1 MILLL
6 FNGQISSNEAFRCS
20 VSLLAACFLFLIS
33 GCNSGN
39 EQFAGDP
46 IPEEID
52 FNFDVKPILSDRC
65 FACHGPDEAAVEADL
80 QLTTEEL
87 AYAALGEEK
96 DRYAIVPGDPHES
109 ELYKRISSD
118 DPDFMMPPPASNL
131 SITDR
136 EIAIL
141 KKWIEQ
147 GAEYKKHW
155 SFIPPEKPGLPD
167 IQREE
172 WPKNEIDYFV
182 LNKMEERGFTPSE
195 PASKEKLIRRVSF
208 DLTGLP
214 PTVDEVNEFIADD
227 SPDAYEKLVDRL
239 LASKA
244 YGERMA
250 TEWLDVS
257 RYADTHGYQDDG
269 PNHMWPWRDWVIKAF
284 NENMAF
290 DQFTTWQIAGDM
302 LPNATREQKLA
313 TGFNRVH
320 MQSQEGGIVD
330 EEYRV
335 EYVADRTNTTASAF
349 LGITMECARCHDHK
363 YDPIS
368 QKEYYQFSAFFNN
381 VNDAGQI
388 PNEGMA
394 GPTIL
399 LPDSVANQQI
409 TYLEEAIQKQEEELE
424 QYTASRSDGFSEWLN
439 SGISEQSL
447 RPLDD
452 GLVTHV
458 GFNSIEDEKIRE
470 LVSDSLMGNIKGELP
485 IQDGIDGKAL
495 EFNKGNSIDLGDIAT
510 FERTE
515 PFSLS
520 IWVNPS
526 DTTAGSEAPVIVKMG
541 MIFIGYRGYDL
552 TLLENKISVRL
563 VHGWPFNSI
572 KVTSKDALP
581 LNQWSHVGVT
591 YDGSSKAG
599 GIKIYVNGERWE
611 SETFQDNLF
620 KNIAIGEEQK
630 TYPYQNFLIGERNS
644 FEKIEYSGLKLDEL
658 KIYDR
663 RLSQA
668 EMMALAGSDELP
680 GLMASSPDLQDK
692 YREEILSEHYLLQQD
707 ETFRQQFEE
716 LVQLRVQKSQVTD
729 TLREVMVMGERIKPR
744 ETYVLDRG
752 LYDQRGEKVE
762 ANVPKSVMDF
772 PTDLPRNRLGLA
784 QWLVSDENP
793 LTARVIVNRYWQ
805 IYFGNGIVD
814 TPGDFGNQGSLPS
827 HPELLD
833 WLAVTFRESGWDLK
847 ALHKNIVMSN
857 TYQQSAVI
865 TKEKLQEDP
874 ANKYLARGP
883 RFRMSAEMIRDNA
896 LAASGLLVEEVG
908 GPSVKPYQ
916 PEGLWKEKTSGR
928 YLPEYIQDH
937 GDSLY
942 RRSLYTFWKRTSPPP
957 FMTTFDAPGR
967 SHMSLK
973 RGKTSTP
980 LQALFTLNDPQFV
993 EASRLLAERMM
1004 TEGGRNL
1011 ESQIAFAFKA
1021 ATSRTPEEQEI
1032 ELLSELYREELEAF
1046 QAEPLRADSLLGVG
1060 EYPVDDNLDTTQLAA
1075 GTIVASTILNLDETI
1090 TKE

>member
-1 MILLL
+1 MKP
-6 FNGQISSNEAFRCS
+6 ISFHTNNSNSSFG
-20 VSLLAACFLFLIS
+20 VILFLLVMVFFS
-33 GCNSGN
+33 SACSSEN

-46 IPEEID
+46 IPEVID

-65 FACHGPDEAAVEADL
+65 FACHGPDEAAVEANL

-87 AYAALGEEK
+87 AYAALGEDK

-109 ELYKRISSD
+109 ELYNRIISD
-118 DPDFMMPPPASNL
+118 EPDFMMPPPASNL

-141 KKWIEQ
+141 KRWIEQ

-167 IQREE
+167 VENEE
-172 WPKNEIDYFV
+172 WPQNEIDYFV
-182 LNKMEERGFTPSE
+182 LNKMEEMEFSPSE
-195 PASKEKLIRRVSF
+195 RASKEKLIRRVSF

-214 PTVDEVNEFIADD
+214 PTVNEVNDFVSDD
-227 SPDAYEKLVDRL
+227 SPDAYEKVVDRL

-269 PNHMWPWRDWVIKAF
+269 PNHMWPWRDWVIEAF
-284 NENMAF
+284 NENMPF

-335 EYVADRTNTTASAF
+335 EYVADRTNTTGSAF
-349 LGITMECARCHDHK
+349 LGMTMECARCHDHK

-368 QKEYYQFSAFFNN
+368 QKEYFQFSAFFNN

-399 LPDSVANQQI
+399 LPDSEADKQI
-409 TYLEEAIQKQEEELE
+409 KYLEEEILRQERELK
-424 QYTASRSDGFSEWLN
+424 QYTANRSDGFSQWLD
-439 SGISEQSL
+439 SGVAEQSL
-447 RPLDD
+447 QPAED

-458 GFNSIEDEKIRE
+458 DFNSIVDGQVME
-470 LVSDSLMGNIKGELP
+470 LVGDSLTGRVKGELP
-485 IQDGIDGKAL
+485 IRDGVDGNAF

-552 TLLENKISVRL
+552 TLLENKVSVRL

-572 KVTSKDALP
+572 KVTTSDALP
-581 LNQWSHVGVT
+581 LDQWSHIGVT
-591 YDGSSKAG
+591 YDGSSKAD
-599 GIKIYVNGERWE
+599 GIKIYVNGNRWE
-611 SETFQDNLF
+611 AEIFQDNLF

-630 TYPYQNFLIGERNS
+630 TYPYQNFLVGERNS
-644 FEKIEYSGLKLDEL
+644 FEKIEYTGLKLDEL
-658 KIYDR
+658 KIYNR

-668 EMMALAGSDELP
+668 ELMAMAGSDDLP
-680 GLMASSPDLQDK
+680 ALMADSPDLQNE
-692 YREEILSEHYLLQQD
+692 YREEILAEHYLLHQD
-707 ETFRQQFEE
+707 ETYRRYFDE
-716 LVQLRVQKSQVTD
+716 LLQLRVQKSQVTD
-729 TLREVMVMGERIKPR
+729 TLREVMVMGERIQPR
-744 ETYVLDRG
+744 DTYVLDRG

-762 ANVPKSVMDF
+762 ANVPKSIMDF
-772 PTDLPRNRLGLA
+772 PSDLPRNRLGLA
-784 QWLVSDENP
+784 QWLVSEENP

-805 IYFGNGIVD
+805 MYFGNGIVD
-814 TPGDFGNQGSLPS
+814 TPGDFGNQGSLPT

-833 WLAVTFRESGWDLK
+833 WLAVTFRESGWNLK
-847 ALHKNIVMSN
+847 ALHKNIVMSS
-857 TYQQSAVI
+857 TYQQSAVM
-865 TKEKLQEDP
+865 TEEKLAADP
-874 ANKYLARGP
+874 SNKYLARGP

-896 LAASGLLVEEVG
+896 LAASGLLVEKVG

-967 SHMSLK
+967 SHMALQ

-1004 TEGGRNL
+1004 TEGGENL
-1011 ESQIAFAFKA
+1011 ESQISFAFKA
-1021 ATSRTPEEQEI
+1021 ATARTPKEQEI
-1032 ELLSELYREELEAF
+1032 QLLSELYREEFEAF
-1046 QAEPLRADSLLGVG
+1046 QAEPARADSLLGVG
-1060 EYPVDDNLDTTQLAA
+1060 EYPVDNNLDTTQLAA